1 MGLEGWFGGDCIR
14 SVKRRGMKKKGGET
28 KILKRDV
35 LGKGVCALKGETMD
49 HLMNYAYSVL

>member
-28 KILKRDV
+28 KNFK
-35 LGKGVCALKGETMD
+35 KGRAG
-49 HLMNYAYSVL
+49 